1 MIDDGQVD
9 ENKDMI
15 SEMSNLTDDL
25 KKNINAL
32 ETTQMFK
39 TKEDQ
44 YDAYID
50 IQSGSGGT
58 EAQDWVAMLL
68 RMYLRWLEAKKFSH
82 EVVELSEG
90 EVAGYKSA
98 TIKVCG
104 DYAYGWLRTE
114 TGVHRL
120 VRKSPFDSGSR
131 RHTSFASVF
140 VYPQI
145 NEDIDVQV
153 NPSDLRID
161 VYRASGAGGQ
171 HVNTTD
177 SAVRITHIPT
187 KIVVQC
193 QNERSQ
199 HKNKETCMSMLKARL
214 YEFELRKRQKENE
227 NLESSKSDIGWGHQ
241 IRSYVLHPYRMVKDN
256 RTNYESSNPD
266 KVLDGD
272 LDEFLE
278 SSLYNLNG

>member
-32 ETTQMFK
+32 ETTQMFR

-68 RMYLRWLEAKKFSH
+68 RMYLRWLESKKFTH

-98 TIKVCG
+98 TI
-104 DYAYGWLRTE
+104 R
-114 TGVHRL
+114 
-120 VRKSPFDSGSR
+120 
-131 RHTSFASVF
+131 F
-140 VYPQI
+140 V
-145 NEDIDVQV
+145 V
-153 NPSDLRID
+153 
-161 VYRASGAGGQ
+161 
-171 HVNTTD
+171 
-177 SAVRITHIPT
+177 IT
-187 KIVVQC
+187 
-193 QNERSQ
+193 
-199 HKNKETCMSMLKARL
+199 
-214 YEFELRKRQKENE
+214 
-227 NLESSKSDIGWGHQ
+227 
-241 IRSYVLHPYRMVKDN
+241 RMV
-256 RTNYESSNPD
+256 
-266 KVLDGD
+266 G
-272 LDEFLE
+272 
-278 SSLYNLNG
+278 

>member
-1 MIDDGQVD
+1 MAQ
-9 ENKDMI
+9 I
-15 SEMSNLTDDL
+15 SSDL
-25 KKNINAL
+25 AKEIGLL

-39 TKEDQ
+39 QKEDQ

-68 RMYLRWLEAKKFSH
+68 RMYLRWLESKKFSH

-98 TIKVCG
+98 TIKVNG
-104 DYAYGWLRTE
+104 LYAYGWLRTE

-145 NEDIDVQV
+145 NEDIKINL
-153 NPSDLRID
+153 NPADLRVD

-177 SAVRITHIPT
+177 SAVRITHLPS

-199 HKNKETCMSMLKARL
+199 HKNKDTCMNMLRARL
-214 YEFELRKRQKENE
+214 YDFEIKKREKESQTV
-227 NLESSKSDIGWGHQ
+227 ESSKSEIGWGHQ

-256 RTNYESSNPD
+256 RTGFESSNPS
-266 KVLDGD
+266 KILDGEID
-272 LDEFLE
+272 DFLE
-278 SSLYNLNG
+278 SSLYKVK